1 MNSIQELTKGAC
13 KALVPTMT
21 QSQNPLNYS
30 KIVEYACEVSNTTRK
45 YGTIQHRQWSHT
57 LAEQGGWSKGCK
69 HIHDGARRLTVVYVT
84 TCKCTCSA
92 RKQFHT

>member
-1 MNSIQELTKGAC
+1 MNSIQELTKGAY
-13 KALVPTMT
+13 KALVPTMNHRP
-21 QSQNPLNYS
+21 SQLFKDHGICMRS
-30 KIVEYACEVSNTTRK
+30 FEHHKEVRQTTAQ
-45 YGTIQHRQWSHT
+45 TVVPTHT